1 MTTPAAQVAR
11 IGRSHP
17 VQGAAANEP
26 RYPTYPQIK
35 TKADMFIALAAWAV
49 GPIVVI
55 GAVALVFILKR

>member
-1 MTTPAAQVAR
+1 MTAQVAR

-17 VQGAAANEP
+17 RPGTSAANEP

-49 GPIVVI
+49 GPIFVI
-55 GAVALVFILKR
+55 GAVSLVAYLWK